1 MAGSAAVM
9 SLYAVGK
16 QDTYFDGK
24 DSFFE
29 FNQLRHS
36 NFTKFQRSTKILK
49 PSTTTSTQWPFNET
63 IQVIFNPQ
71 QMGDLL
77 CNMYLKCT
85 LPANNDN
92 NGQFKFSYAADI
104 GKAIIKT
111 IEFRVD
117 EFELETLYTDWA
129 VIYDELYMSEEEKD
143 AVKFLD
149 NNGKPSGTM
158 AGTSDNP
165 SKRGI
170 NLYIPLHFFFGRR
183 HSTQDFD
190 NKLLNDKYF
199 KPYFPLCAIHKQK
212 IFLNITFND
221 KTFFTNSQPEV
232 VMELPQFEI
241 VTEEITVTPLE
252 RSYIINNK
260 QTITT
265 ELMRRQSPIDI
276 DSFFVEAKNNLVPKI
291 PVKTLHWFF
300 RRDEFETRPN
310 EIANRFNYGNYYS
323 GPTTTSNIYV
333 QAENPIMSDAE
344 LFINGTQNLGFME
357 AKERNLSSTA
367 NYFKHQVPFKIGL
380 SAPLRNIYT
389 YSFSLKPKDPLPTGA
404 LDFSQLNSDKTFLL
418 ASLLETGKTVS
429 QTVSNIQTDSN
440 PIISATGTIQTSQ
453 SGTTLSINV
462 TANCFSTIRIYQ
474 NSGIPFYTSI
484 TPETSVSQTPSI
496 TSINNEIYVEA
507 SNVQLGVTSYTSNI
521 SLLKPPLVYKYHL
534 YYTGYQTL
542 EFENGFLRP
551 MFST

>member
-1 MAGSAAVM
+1 M
-9 SLYAVGK
+9 
-16 QDTYFDGK
+16 
-24 DSFFE
+24 
-29 FNQLRHS
+29 
-36 NFTKFQRSTKILK
+36 
-49 PSTTTSTQWPFNET
+49 
-63 IQVIFNPQ
+63 
-71 QMGDLL
+71 
-77 CNMYLKCT
+77 
-85 LPANNDN
+85 
-92 NGQFKFSYAADI
+92 
-104 GKAIIKT
+104 
-111 IEFRVD
+111 
-117 EFELETLYTDWA
+117 ETLYTDWA

-158 AGTSDNP
+158 AGTSDNA
-165 SKRGI
+165 SNRGI

-333 QAENPIMSDAE
+333 QAENPIMSDAQ

-418 ASLLETGKTVS
+418 ASLLETGKDSTVTTA
-429 QTVSNIQTDSN
+429 QTQNDVIATLTAT
-440 PIISATGTIQTSQ
+440 ISTKQ
-453 SGTTLSINV
+453 SGTTLSV
-462 TANCFSTIRIYQ
+462 TAVANCLSTIIVYQ
-474 NSGIPFYTSI
+474 N
-484 TPETSVSQTPSI
+484 
-496 TSINNEIYVEA
+496 NNEIISTLNPVLTITQSVSTSKINNTFYMTA
-507 SNVQLGVTSYTSNI
+507 SNVANGRSTTAEI
-521 SLLKPPLVYKYHL
+521 SLIKPPLVYKYHL

>member
-9 SLYAVGK
+9 SLHAVGK

-24 DSFFE
+24 DSFFK

-36 NFTKFQRSTKILK
+36 NFTKFQRSTKIKK
-49 PSTTTSTQWPFNET
+49 PTTTTSTQWPFNET
-63 IQVIFNPQ
+63 IQVVMNPQ

-85 LPANNDN
+85 LPANDVPPN
-92 NGQFKFSYAADI
+92 QFGYGADV
-104 GKAIIKT
+104 GKALIKT

-129 VIYDELYMSEEEKD
+129 VIYDELYMTEEEKD

-149 NNGKPSGTM
+149 NNGQPSGTM
-158 AGTSDNP
+158 AGTIGDNNTTGV
-165 SKRGI
+165 K
-170 NLYIPLHFFFGRR
+170 LFIPLHFFFGRR

-221 KTFFTNSQPEV
+221 KTFFTNSPNQV
-232 VMELPQFEI
+232 TMELPQFEI
-241 VTEEITVTPLE
+241 VTEEITLTPLE

-265 ELMRRQSPIDI
+265 ELMRRQSPLDI

-300 RRDEFETRPN
+300 RRDEFENDPL
-310 EIANRFNYGNYYS
+310 EIANRFNFGNYYG

-344 LFINGTQNLGFME
+344 LFINGAQNLGFME
-357 AKERNLSSTA
+357 TDTRNSTSSA
-367 NYFKHQVPFKIGL
+367 NYFKHQVPFKVGL

-418 ASLLETGKTVS
+418 ASLLETGKDSTSTIS
-429 QTVSNIQTDSN
+429 QTQNNVI
-440 PIISATGTIQTSQ
+440 ATLTASILTQQ
-453 SGTTLSINV
+453 SGTSLSV
-462 TANCFSTIRIYQ
+462 TATANCLSTITVYQ
-474 NSGIPFYTSI
+474 NDIDIIS
-484 TPETSVSQTPSI
+484 TPEPVLTTTQSVS
-496 TSINNEIYVEA
+496 TSQINNTFYMTA
-507 SNVQLGVTSYTSNI
+507 SNVANGLSTTTEI
-521 SLLKPPLVYKYHL
+521 SLIKPPLVYKYHL

-551 MFST
+551 MFSS

>member
-9 SLYAVGK
+9 SLNAVGK

-49 PSTTTSTQWPFNET
+49 PTTTTSTQWPFNET
-63 IQVIFNPQ
+63 IQVVLNPQ

-85 LPANNDN
+85 LPANNVVPVSF
-92 NGQFKFSYAADI
+92 GYAADV
-104 GKAIIKT
+104 GKALIKT

-129 VIYDELYMSEEEKD
+129 VIYDELYMTEEEKD

-149 NNGKPSGTM
+149 NNGQPSGTM
-158 AGTSDNP
+158 AGISDD
-165 SKRGI
+165 GI
-170 NLYIPLHFFFGRR
+170 KLFIPLHFFFGRR

-221 KTFFTNSQPEV
+221 QNFFSNVSTTPLTV
-232 VMELPQFEI
+232 ELPQFEI
-241 VTEEITVTPLE
+241 VTEEITLTPIE
-252 RSYIINNK
+252 RAYIINNK
-260 QTITT
+260 QNITT
-265 ELMRRQSPIDI
+265 ELMRRQSPLDI

-300 RRDEFETRPN
+300 RRDEFENDPL
-310 EIANRFNYGNYYS
+310 EIANRFNFGNYYN
-323 GPTTTSNIYV
+323 GATTTSNIYV
-333 QAENPIMSDAE
+333 QAENPIMSDAQ

-357 AKERNLSSTA
+357 AEARNSISTA
-367 NYFKHQVPFKIGL
+367 NYFKHQVPFKVGL
-380 SAPLRNIYT
+380 SSPLRNIYT

-418 ASLLETGKTVS
+418 ASLLETGKDSTSTTTRTQNDVTATLTATV
-429 QTVSNIQTDSN
+429 TTK
-440 PIISATGTIQTSQ
+440 Q
-453 SGTTLSINV
+453 SGTTLSV
-462 TANCFSTIRIYQ
+462 TATANCLSNITVYQ
-474 NSGIPFYTSI
+474 NDIDIINTDEPILTI
-484 TPETSVSQTPSI
+484 TQDVSTA
-496 TSINNEIYVEA
+496 SINNTFYMTA
-507 SNVQLGVTSYTSNI
+507 SNVANGTSTTVAI
-521 SLLKPPLVYKYHL
+521 SLIKPPLVYKYHL

-551 MFST
+551 MFSS